1 MFRFLVLNCLT
12 FFFLSLSFKSTSWF
26 FVELR
31 RREKLFDLSLL
42 DNIHQLICN
51 DKCKTNEQANT
62 LRFFLFPL
70 PLVMPFFFSF
80 FLLSS
85 FYINKKRLNGKREDS
100 ERYKENKEKRE
111 ETKGQGKER

>member
-62 LRFFLFPL
+62 LRFFFPL